1 MFVPLVMS
9 CLPMTLPLSL
19 ADVFYV
25 TDLRWCSTSFSPA
38 IVSTGPRRIHPE
50 VEIWRYVEAP
60 VLLGDEELG
69 VADFVKIFQLEVE
82 EMMVSR
88 PAAGT
93 TEQRL
98 SGEGSQY

>member
-1 MFVPLVMS
+1 M
-9 CLPMTLPLSL
+9 
-19 ADVFYV
+19 VFYV
-25 TDLRWCSTSFSPA
+25 TDLRWRSTYFSPA
-38 IVSTGPRRIHPE
+38 FVPTGPRLIHPE
-50 VEIWRYVEAP
+50 VEIWRCVEAP

-93 TEQRL
+93 PEQPL
-98 SGEGSQY
+98 NGEGS

>member
-1 MFVPLVMS
+1 M
-9 CLPMTLPLSL
+9 
-19 ADVFYV
+19 
-25 TDLRWCSTSFSPA
+25 
-38 IVSTGPRRIHPE
+38 PE
-50 VEIWRYVEAP
+50 LDIWKYVEAP

-93 TEQRL
+93 TDPLHGGRT
-98 SGEGSQY
+98 SNDIGGCKA